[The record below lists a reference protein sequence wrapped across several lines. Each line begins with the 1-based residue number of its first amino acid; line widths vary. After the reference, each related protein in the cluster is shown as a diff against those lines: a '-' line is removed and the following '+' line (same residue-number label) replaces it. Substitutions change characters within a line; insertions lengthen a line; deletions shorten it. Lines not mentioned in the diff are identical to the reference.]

1 MKLSREEVL
10 HIAKL
15 ARVGVTEDEIDKFS
29 RQLSDIL
36 ENFEVLS
43 RVDTINIPPTAQPNM
58 LHSVM
63 KDDVVKPSLDR
74 EQALLNAPA
83 REGEFIKI
91 RPVLEK

>member
-10 HIAKL
+10 HIARL
-15 ARVGVTEDEIDKFS
+15 ARVGLTEDEIDKFS

-43 RVDTINIPPTAQPNM
+43 QIDTSGIPPTAQPNM
-58 LHSVM
+58 LHSVI
-63 KDDVVKPSLDR
+63 KDDCVKPSLDR
-74 EQALLNAPA
+74 EQALANAPA
-83 REGEFIKI
+83 RKGEFFKI